1 MSASTVT
8 ASTMAKFM
16 KGLIGQGTVTDGAD
30 SPLKNPKN
38 PPTDKLVDSDVESGG
53 GDGANDNET
62 RQTDDKASKDVPKKE
77 KEGDDKNSND
87 KETGNAT
94 LDKGSVESPNE
105 EATEDSK
112 RTDDISGKEK
122 DDEKDDGG
130 GGGAT
135 AETTPDH
142 SDDDEGND
150 EGGGEDDNDGDDEAD
165 EDNRKRSL
173 QDPDSPGGGSASS
186 GSDEGDES
194 KGQKST
200 GTVSKRSALR
210 AKKRLKKEDTDRS
223 STKNKTVTGKTEK
236 DEGRKC
242 KDSTPSTPKEERR
255 KRKPDSTGDSPPHSQ
270 SDLPELPKRLRH
282 GADSSEEKRVGE
294 SGKTQPEDS
303 SSEGEEAEI
312 AVAGNDSAFKT
323 PSRVPLKPPVT
334 NLLVD
339 FVHSPAPK
347 ISSLVEITRGHDPIT
362 SARPSVSLHSSQE
375 DLSGAVSAASSEGH
389 IVEDCAKLKADQA
402 KTLRRAKDMLKA
414 AFSEEDSSGSEEETS
429 AEKATIVKKDPVV
442 RAISDSDTD
451 MQPQVTS

>member
-1 MSASTVT
+1 MNRLT
-8 ASTMAKFM
+8 
-16 KGLIGQGTVTDGAD
+16 GQGTVTDGAD
-30 SPLKNPKN
+30 SPLKTPKN

-62 RQTDDKASKDVPKKE
+62 RQSDDKASKDVPKKE
-77 KEGDDKNSND
+77 KEGDDKTPND

-94 LDKGSVESPNE
+94 SDKGSAESSNE
-105 EATEDSK
+105 EAAEDSK
-112 RTDDISGKEK
+112 RTDDNSEKEK

-130 GGGAT
+130 GGAA

-210 AKKRLKKEDTDRS
+210 AKKRLKKEDTDGS
-223 STKNKTVTGKTEK
+223 SKNKTVTSKGEK
-236 DEGRKC
+236 DESRKC

-282 GADSSEEKRVGE
+282 GADSSEEKRVGKE

-323 PSRVPLKPPVT
+323 PPRVPLKPPVT

>member
-1 MSASTVT
+1 VSGSLGFTKVISASNMTT
-8 ASTMAKFM
+8 FM
-16 KGLIGQGTVTDGAD
+16 KGLFGKGTATNAAD
-30 SPLKNPKN
+30 CLLKTTQKPSK
-38 PPTDKLVDSDVESGG
+38 DIEKGEV
-53 GDGANDNET
+53 DGANEE
-62 RQTDDKASKDVPKKE
+62 QTQKSHDEASEDVPKKE
-77 KEGDDKNSND
+77 KEGDDKTPND
-87 KETGNAT
+87 KETCNAT
-94 LDKGSVESPNE
+94 SDKGSAEGSDE

-112 RTDDISGKEK
+112 RTDDNSGKEK

-130 GGGAT
+130 GET

-210 AKKRLKKEDTDRS
+210 AKKRLKKEDTDGS
-223 STKNKTVTGKTEK
+223 SKNKTVTSKGEK

-294 SGKTQPEDS
+294 SAKSQPEDS

-323 PSRVPLKPPVT
+323 PPRVPLKPPVT

-429 AEKATIVKKDPVV
+429 AEKSTTVKKDPVV

>member
-1 MSASTVT
+1 MSASTMTTFV
-8 ASTMAKFM
+8 
-16 KGLIGQGTVTDGAD
+16 KGLFGKDTATNAAD
-30 SPLKNPKN
+30 CLLKTTQKPSK
-38 PPTDKLVDSDVESGG
+38 DIEKGE
-53 GDGANDNET
+53 GDGANEE
-62 RQTDDKASKDVPKKE
+62 QTQKSHDEASEDVPKKE
-77 KEGDDKNSND
+77 KEGDDKTPND

-94 LDKGSVESPNE
+94 SDKGSAEGSDE

-112 RTDDISGKEK
+112 RTDDNSGKEK

-130 GGGAT
+130 GET

-210 AKKRLKKEDTDRS
+210 AKKRLKKEDTDGS
-223 STKNKTVTGKTEK
+223 SKNKTVTSKGEK

-294 SGKTQPEDS
+294 SGKSQPEDS

-323 PSRVPLKPPVT
+323 PPRVPLKPPVT

>member
-1 MSASTVT
+1 MSASTMTTFV
-8 ASTMAKFM
+8 
-16 KGLIGQGTVTDGAD
+16 KGLFGNGTATSGAD
-30 SPLKNPKN
+30 CPNNTPKN
-38 PPTDKLVDSDVESGG
+38 PSKAQLMQPDLEKGQ
-53 GDGANDNET
+53 GDGANEE
-62 RQTDDKASKDVPKKE
+62 QAQQSDDKASEDVPKKE
-77 KEGDDKNSND
+77 KEGDDKTPND

-94 LDKGSVESPNE
+94 SDKGSAESSNE

-112 RTDDISGKEK
+112 RTDDNSGKEK

-130 GGGAT
+130 GET

-142 SDDDEGND
+142 SDDEGND

-210 AKKRLKKEDTDRS
+210 AKKRLKKEDTDGS
-223 STKNKTVTGKTEK
+223 SKNKTVTSKGEK

-294 SGKTQPEDS
+294 SAKSQPEDS

-323 PSRVPLKPPVT
+323 PPRVPLKPPVT

>member
-1 MSASTVT
+1 MSASTAT
-8 ASTMAKFM
+8 ASPMTRIM

-30 SPLKNPKN
+30 SPLRTPKN
-38 PPTDKLVDSDVESGG
+38 PPTDKLTDSDVESGG
-53 GDGANDNET
+53 GDGANDNEP
-62 RQTDDKASKDVPKKE
+62 RQSDDKVSEDVPKKE
-77 KEGDDKNSND
+77 KEGDDKNPNN
-87 KETGNAT
+87 KETGNT
-94 LDKGSVESPNE
+94 TSDKGSAESSNE

-112 RTDDISGKEK
+112 RTDENSEKEK
-122 DDEKDDGG
+122 DDEKDDD

-210 AKKRLKKEDTDRS
+210 AKKRLKKEDTDGS
-223 STKNKTVTGKTEK
+223 SKNKTVTSKGEK

-294 SGKTQPEDS
+294 SGKSQPEDS

-323 PSRVPLKPPVT
+323 PPRVPLKPPVT